1 MQRVMFV
8 CKYQILDVKTWFW
21 VRDAN
26 RFRSGRGEEIGLYVP
41 VEVLILGRANR
52 HIGTGNQGTGSTV
65 RYKCE

>member
-1 MQRVMFV
+1 MLRLGFGCAMRTGLGV
-8 CKYQILDVKTWFW
+8 
-21 VRDAN
+21 
-26 RFRSGRGEEIGLYVP
+26 EEKKLVLYVP